1 MQTLYFTDI
10 VRATGLSR
18 MTLWRSFKGQEPLYV
33 RDTRGKRFAAAD
45 VISRL
50 RQRGGHNPQ
59 HETAL
64 LAIDRERRQ
73 QHSEANT

>member
-1 MQTLYFTDI
+1 MQTIYFTDI

-18 MTLWRSFKGQEPLYV
+18 MTIWRVFKGQEPLCV
-33 RDTRGKRFAAAD
+33 RDTQGKRFAVAD
-45 VISRL
+45 VIARL
-50 RQRGGHNPQ
+50 RQRVGHNPQ

-73 QHSEANT
+73 QNSEEDK